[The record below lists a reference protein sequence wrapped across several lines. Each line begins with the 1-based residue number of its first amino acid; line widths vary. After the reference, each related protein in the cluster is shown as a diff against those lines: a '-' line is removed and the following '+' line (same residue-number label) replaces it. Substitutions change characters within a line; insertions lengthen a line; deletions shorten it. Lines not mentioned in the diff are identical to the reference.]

1 MEIDCEET
9 LRLVSG
15 EEALK
20 HILHNLVSNSVD
32 AMPQGG
38 RLQLRAY
45 REENSVVLIC
55 GDTGCGISEKNQRHL
70 FNPFFT
76 TKEPGKGTGLGLFI
90 VYSEVAK
97 LGGNIEVKSR
107 EGEGTTFLIHI
118 PQGQV

>member
-1 MEIDCEET
+1 M
-9 LRLVSG
+9 
-15 EEALK
+15 K

-45 REENSVVLIC
+45 REENSVLFIC
-55 GDTGCGISEKNQRHL
+55 SDTGCGISKKNQRHL